1 MAADEVSRALIV
13 LAAQLG
19 GRENA
24 EKAGIMAADC
34 IRNHIYAGTG
44 FAPLSPATEA
54 YRGEGRPLQD
64 TAHLR
69 DSITAETTGENTAV
83 VGTTVAY
90 ARIQNNGGVIKAKKN
105 WLCIPAAGTRQLERR
120 YGKAPKDVLNGLRS
134 EGFSVY
140 RAGRTLCYRK
150 SGKAHAHIVYYLK
163 KSVTI
168 PKREFWYLTDSEV
181 QSIVNE
187 IAPKE

>member
-1 MAADEVSRALIV
+1 LAGDEVSRTLVV
-13 LAAQLG
+13 LSAQLG
-19 GRENA
+19 GRSNVEN
-24 EKAGIMAADC
+24 AGIMAADF
-34 IRNHIYAGTG
+34 IRNHIYTGTG

-54 YRGEGRPLQD
+54 YRGAGRPLQD

-83 VGTTVAY
+83 VGTTTAY

-120 YGKAPKDVLNGLRS
+120 YGKAPKNVLDGLRS
-134 EGFSVY
+134 EGYPVF

-150 SGKAHAHIVYYLK
+150 SARAHAHIVYYLK

-181 QSIVNE
+181 QSIMSGITPEV
-187 IAPKE
+187 